1 MLKVLKIELSNLFT
15 RPLEGAKI
23 GVYPYPTKV
32 YYLQDNRRIYLP
44 SVIAYL
50 TANQWGNAETQLVPN
65 DLLSPSP
72 NFYVVK
78 VMYKGREYYFVAK
91 ITSDMDDI
99 VYLHNVILNKE
110 EECQNQQNLP
120 YRIVGTNYFI
130 WIKTKSKP

>member
-15 RPLEGAKI
+15 KPLEGAKI
-23 GVYPYPTKV
+23 EIYPYPTKV

-65 DLLSPSP
+65 DLLRPSP

-78 VMYKGREYYFVAK
+78 VMYKGRIYYFVAK
-91 ITSDMDDI
+91 ITSDMNDI
-99 VYLHNVILNKE
+99 VYLHDVVINKE
-110 EECQNQQNLP
+110 KECENQQNLP
-120 YRIVGTNYFI
+120 YRVLGNNYYI
-130 WIKTKSKP
+130 